1 GIFPF
6 RAGMEGSVAVM
17 TLQIIKKTL
26 VGLIA
31 MSVFGAGIY
40 FMVPYLKTNT
50 KPKNWTD
57 GGPTYVP
64 TRLKNTMSGMKNG
77 F

>member
-1 GIFPF
+1 
-6 RAGMEGSVAVM
+6 MEGSVAVM

-31 MSVFGAGIY
+31 MSIFGAGIY